1 MELKEKIRPIIED
14 LNYYLYDIE
23 IVKEDGN
30 DILRVMIENETYINI
45 DDCVVVSKVLSEKL
59 DEIDPFE
66 DPYMLEVTSAGAE
79 RELRTSDEIKRAV
92 GKGVFIE
99 TLEHK
104 FEGKLEKFKDDVLT
118 IKTKNKKTHQINN
131 MDVEFIRLAIML

>member
-1 MELKEKIRPIIED
+1 MELKETIRPIIEA
-14 LNYYLYDIE
+14 LNYYLYDVE

-30 DILRVMIENETYINI
+30 DILRVLIENETYINI
-45 DDCVVVSKVLSEKL
+45 DDCVTVSRVLSEKL

-79 RELRTSDEIKRAV
+79 RILRTSEEIKRAV
-92 GKGVFIE
+92 GKGVYIE
-99 TLEHK
+99 TLEQK
-104 FEGKLEKFKDDVLT
+104 LEGKLEKFKDNVLT